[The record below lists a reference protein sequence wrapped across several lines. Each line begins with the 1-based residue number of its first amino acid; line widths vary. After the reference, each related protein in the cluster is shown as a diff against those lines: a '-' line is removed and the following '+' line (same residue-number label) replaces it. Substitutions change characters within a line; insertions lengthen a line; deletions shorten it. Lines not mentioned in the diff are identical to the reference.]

1 VGGIVVLSL
10 LDAMLGRRKAKK
22 KKKCKSNSQSDR
34 INEEVIL

>member
-22 KKKCKSNSQSDR
+22 KKKMQKQQPK
-34 INEEVIL
+34 